1 MGGKRP
7 VLRALCH
14 GPFIVTFIAVPR
26 GDIQGSGGEPI
37 KVAMKFAIKALMV
50 ARMQDAAPNLAM

>member
-1 MGGKRP
+1 
-7 VLRALCH
+7 LRALCH

-50 ARMQDAAPNLAM
+50 ARMHDAAPNLAM